1 MKLAVITGEGLE
13 KEFASKQ
20 ISGYANVC
28 VVNEPQNVPADSY
41 IVFDLLFKHTPERVS
56 HLRQFLPRPV
66 IINSVTD
73 TLTAVDQP
81 FIRINAWPTFL
92 ERNIVEVAALPGGEK
107 TIEKVFNELGWNYL
121 LVPDITG
128 MISARIAGA
137 IINEAYH
144 TLQAKVSTRS
154 EIDIAMKLGT
164 HYPYGPFEWSK
175 KIGLKKVY
183 EMLLQLSKENSL
195 YEVST
200 LLSDEA
206 DV

>member
-1 MKLAVITGEGLE
+1 MT
-13 KEFASKQ
+13 
-20 ISGYANVC
+20 
-28 VVNEPQNVPADSY
+28 
-41 IVFDLLFKHTPERVS
+41 ERS
-56 HLRQFLPRPV
+56 
-66 IINSVTD
+66 
-73 TLTAVDQP
+73 A
-81 FIRINAWPTFL
+81 
-92 ERNIVEVAALPGGEK
+92 GGEK
-107 TIEKVFNELGWNYL
+107 TAKKVFDELGWDYQ

-183 EMLLQLSKENSL
+183 EMLLQLSKENSR

-200 LLSDEA
+200 LLKDEA
-206 DV
+206 NV